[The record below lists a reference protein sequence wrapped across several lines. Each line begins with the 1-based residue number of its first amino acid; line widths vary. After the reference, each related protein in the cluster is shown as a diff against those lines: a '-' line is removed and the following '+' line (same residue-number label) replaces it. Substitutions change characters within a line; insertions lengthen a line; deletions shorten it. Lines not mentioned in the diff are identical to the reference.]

1 MRLSAVLVAFTLV
14 LVLGGCMASDDASE
28 REPTV
33 FGDISVVVPGIP
45 DSGGWQGPPSRRVA
59 LGLFDAD
66 FIVSVAGGYQ
76 DDGWD
81 GPWVSV
87 GRRRYRPEFGRDFDL
102 FQLANVDHAGG
113 GVRAV
118 AVGFGPVRVDVCGL
132 EVWLHAGERGAGAAI
147 SIPESSGV
155 PAVLVINVMFEG
167 EFVHAEFITDLFAR
181 VLNTATDPD
190 GHRVS
195 TCDNPEQ
202 LRQELGALIDGYV
215 ANAG

>member
-1 MRLSAVLVAFTLV
+1 M
-14 LVLGGCMASDDASE
+14 
-28 REPTV
+28 
-33 FGDISVVVPGIP
+33 FGDISVVVPGISE
-45 DSGGWQGPPSRRVA
+45 SGGWQGPPSRKVWIGA
-59 LGLFDAD
+59 FQLEFM
-66 FIVSVAGGYQ
+66 VSKAGGYEE
-76 DDGWD
+76 DGWD
-81 GPWVSV
+81 GPFVSI
-87 GRRRYRPEFGRDFDL
+87 GRRRYVPEFDRDFDL
-102 FQLANVDHAGG
+102 FQLANVDHAR
-113 GVRAV
+113 GVFRSSR
-118 AVGFGPVRVDVCGL
+118 VGLGPVRVDVCGL